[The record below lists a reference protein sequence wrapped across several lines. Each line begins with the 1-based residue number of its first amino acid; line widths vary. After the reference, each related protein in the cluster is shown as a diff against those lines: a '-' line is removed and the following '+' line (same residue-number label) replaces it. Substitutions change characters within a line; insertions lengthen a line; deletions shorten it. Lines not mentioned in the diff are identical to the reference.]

1 MHSCGKFAKHNN
13 NYKLVRKVNKLS
25 LIKSCE
31 TAKFRMFSKFHET
44 GPKGRSTPMHLCGK
58 FAKRNNN
65 CKLVRKGIKL
75 SFIKQCKTIKF

>member
-1 MHSCGKFAKHNN
+1 MHLFGKFHKRN
-13 NYKLVRKVNKLS
+13 KKENKLS

-44 GPKGRSTPMHLCGK
+44 GPKGRSTPMHLCDK

-65 CKLVRKGIKL
+65 YKSV
-75 SFIKQCKTIKF
+75 